1 MFFNYRTAEKYAEK
15 VVSKPMAVDLEPRL
29 MVIAEQQARASHEG
43 WMTGK
48 IAQGYVYGPVT
59 NDDPEKGQLTNP
71 LLIPY
76 DELDESTKQSNIA
89 NAVAV
94 IRILRDKGCSF
105 VNFTKVILYP
115 LAKQIHDEWAREKIN
130 AGWKWGPETDKANKI
145 HRDLVPFEVL
155 ATTPELQGDIAYD
168 VDTARQII
176 IKMISDNDVFPLIAS
191 LANFTLDSTTSAS
204 LA

>member
-1 MFFNYRTAEKYAEK
+1 
-15 VVSKPMAVDLEPRL
+15 MA
-29 MVIAEQQARASHEG
+29 
-43 WMTGK
+43 GK

-59 NDDPEKGQLTNP
+59 NDDPKKGQLTNP

-76 DELDESTKQSNIA
+76 DKLDDATKQSNIA

-94 IRILRDKGCSF
+94 IRIMRDKGCTF
-105 VNFTKVILYP
+105 VNFTQVVLYP
-115 LAKQIHDEWAREKIN
+115 LAKQIHDEWSREKIN

-155 ATTPELQGDIAYD
+155 AATPELQGDIAYD

-176 IKMISDNDVFPLIAS
+176 IKMISDNDVFPIIAN
-191 LANFTLDSTTSAS
+191 LANFALDTAVCP
-204 LA
+204 A

>member
-1 MFFNYRTAEKYAEK
+1 MFFNQSTAVKYAAK
-15 VVSKPMAVDLEPRL
+15 VTRKPLTTELEPSL
-29 MVIAEQQARASHEG
+29 MLIAEQQARASHEG
-43 WMTGK
+43 WMAGK

-76 DELDESTKQSNIA
+76 DELDDATKQSNIA

-105 VNFTKVILYP
+105 VNFTKLILYP

-155 ATTPELQGDIAYD
+155 ASSPELRGDIAYD

-176 IKMISDNDVFPLIAS
+176 IKMITDNDVFPVIES
-191 LANFTLDSTTSAS
+191 LANFQLETATSPA
-204 LA
+204 